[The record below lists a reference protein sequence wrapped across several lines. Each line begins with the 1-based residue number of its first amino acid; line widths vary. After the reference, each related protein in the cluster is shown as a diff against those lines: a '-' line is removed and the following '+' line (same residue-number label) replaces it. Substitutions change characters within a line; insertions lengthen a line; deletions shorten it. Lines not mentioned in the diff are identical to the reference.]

1 MLWRPRMFLDK
12 VVLITGGTGSIGSE
26 IVRKVLSYNPKA
38 VRIYSRDESKQ
49 FALQQE
55 LKGYTNVR
63 YLIGDIR
70 DQKRLNYAMEDVNYV
85 FHAAALKHVPAC
97 EYNPMEAVKTN
108 VIGVQNIIETAIENH
123 VEKVIAISTDK
134 VVNPTNTMG
143 ATKLLSEKLIS
154 AANLYKG
161 SRGTVFACVRFGN
174 VMGSRGSVIPLF
186 REQIVNHQPLTVTH
200 KDMTR
205 FMMSIPQA
213 AQLVIAAAEHSLG
226 GEVFVLKMPILKITD
241 LAQSLI
247 ESYEQATQRSY
258 TGSIIESGIRPG
270 EKLYEE
276 LMTLDES
283 ERALENQSMYVI
295 PSNFNVVNQEY
306 EGFTKA
312 KHQEYSS
319 HTAPQLFMSEIREL
333 IEENQLGFS
342 KGLII

>member
-1 MLWRPRMFLDK
+1 MFKDK

-26 IVRKVLSYNPKA
+26 IVRNILSHRPKA

-49 FALQQE
+49 FALQHE
-55 LKGYTNVR
+55 LKEYDNVR

-70 DQKRLNYAMEDVNYV
+70 DQKRLNYAMEDVNYI

-108 VIGVQNIIETAIENH
+108 VMGVQNIIESAIENH

-186 REQIVNHQPLTVTH
+186 RDQIAKGQPLTITH
-200 KDMTR
+200 KEMTR

-213 AQLVIAAAEHSLG
+213 AQLVIDAAQYSQG
-226 GEVFVLKMPILKITD
+226 GEVFVLKMPILKISD
-241 LAQSLI
+241 LAQCLI
-247 ESYEQATQRSY
+247 ESYEKAARRPY
-258 TGSIIESGIRPG
+258 AGKVIESGIRPG

-283 ERALENQSMYVI
+283 ERALESESMYLI
-295 PSNFNVVNQEY
+295 PSPFNPVNQVY
-306 EGFTKA
+306 EGFSKA

-319 HTAPQLFMSEIREL
+319 HTAPQLFMPEIREL
-333 IEENQLGFS
+333 IERNNLGFE
-342 KGLII
+342 KGMLI

>member
-1 MLWRPRMFLDK
+1 MFKDK
-12 VVLITGGTGSIGSE
+12 VILVTGGTGSIGSE
-26 IVRKVLSYNPKA
+26 IVRNVLKDQPQV

-55 LKGYTNVR
+55 LKEYSNVR

-70 DQKRLNYAMEDVNYV
+70 DKQRLSYATEGVDYI

-108 VIGVQNIIETAIENH
+108 VIGVQNVIEVAIEHN
-123 VEKVIAISTDK
+123 VERVVAISTDK

-154 AANLYKG
+154 AANMYKG
-161 SRGTVFACVRFGN
+161 SKRTKFSCVRFGN

-186 REQIVNHQPLTVTH
+186 IDQITAGIPITVTH

-213 AQLVIAAAEHSLG
+213 VRLVLQAVHSAKG
-226 GEVFVLKMPILKITD
+226 GEVFVLKMPVLKIMD
-241 LAQSLI
+241 LAIALI
-247 ESYEQATQRSY
+247 QNYEEITGRSY
-258 TGSIIESGIRPG
+258 DGGISEVGIRPG

-276 LMTLDES
+276 LMTLEES
-283 ERALENQSMYVI
+283 ERALEDKRMYIITSSFDSLQS
-295 PSNFNVVNQEY
+295 QY
-306 EGFTKA
+306 EGFVKA
-312 KHQEYSS
+312 SHSEYSS
-319 HTAPQLFMSEIREL
+319 NNAPQLYLEDIKDL
-333 IEENQLGFS
+333 INRYNLGFT
-342 KGLII
+342 GRVLL

>member
-1 MLWRPRMFLDK
+1 MFTDK

-26 IVRKVLSYNPKA
+26 IVRNILSHRPKA

-55 LKGYTNVR
+55 LKEYDNVR

-70 DQKRLNYAMEDVNYV
+70 DQKRLNYAMEDVNYI

-108 VIGVQNIIETAIENH
+108 VMGVQNIIETAIENH

-143 ATKLLSEKLIS
+143 ATKLLSERLIS

-186 REQIVNHQPLTVTH
+186 RDQIIKGQQVTITH
-200 KDMTR
+200 KEMTR

-213 AQLVIAAAEHSLG
+213 AQLVIDAAQHSQG
-226 GEVFVLKMPILKITD
+226 GEVFVLKMPILKISD
-241 LAQSLI
+241 LAQCLI
-247 ESYEQATQRSY
+247 ESYEKAAQRPFAG
-258 TGSIIESGIRPG
+258 TVVESGIRPG

-283 ERALENQSMYVI
+283 ERALESENMYLI
-295 PSNFNVVNQEY
+295 PSHFNSVEQVY

-319 HTAPQLFMSEIREL
+319 HTAPQLFMPEIREL
-333 IEENQLGFS
+333 IEKNNLGFE
-342 KGLII
+342 KGLLL